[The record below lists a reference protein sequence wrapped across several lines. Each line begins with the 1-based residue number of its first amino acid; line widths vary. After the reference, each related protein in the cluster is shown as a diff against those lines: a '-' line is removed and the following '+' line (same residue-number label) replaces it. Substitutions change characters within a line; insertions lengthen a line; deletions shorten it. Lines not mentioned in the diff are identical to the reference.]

1 MSEPVKNATATA
13 DTRLADALREV
24 KNALADRDDVVIDI
38 REAQR
43 TRLELLAEDLQP
55 VFSQIPPDDERFDL
69 AISAGSQPRLWI
81 DSVAHVAMARDKR
94 TYRLSCDTRLGRVVL
109 VESTDMKKVADHVT
123 RYVAERIIERK
134 RAVEGMSPTAALGF
148 PGQTAPTHGDVGNA
162 FLRGLGVFLLG
173 GIVGATIVLLLAW
186 QQGHLAAYGL

>member
-1 MSEPVKNATATA
+1 MSEPVKNVTSSP

-24 KNALADRDDVVIDI
+24 KNALADRDDVVVDI
-38 REAQR
+38 REAQL

-55 VFSQIPPDDERFDL
+55 VFSEIPTEDERFDL
-69 AISAGSQPRLWI
+69 AISTGAQPRLWI

-94 TYRLSCDTRLGRVVL
+94 TYRFSCDTRLGRVVL

-134 RAVEGMSPTAALGF
+134 RVVEGLAPAAALGVTS
-148 PGQTAPTHGDVGNA
+148 PPKSDAGNA
-162 FLRGLGVFLLG
+162 FLRGLGVFLMG
-173 GIVGATIVLLLAW
+173 GLAGASAVLLLAW
-186 QQGHLAAYGL
+186 QQGHLAVVGI